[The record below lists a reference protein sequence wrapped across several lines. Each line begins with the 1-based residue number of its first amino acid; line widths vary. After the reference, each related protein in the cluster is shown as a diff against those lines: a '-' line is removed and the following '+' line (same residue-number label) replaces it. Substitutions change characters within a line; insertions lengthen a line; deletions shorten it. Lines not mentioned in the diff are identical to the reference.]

1 MTSKEMEERS
11 GVPRANIRYYEA
23 EGLLSPSRAKN
34 GYREYS
40 EEDLAAL
47 EKIKL
52 LRRLGV
58 TIEELK
64 ELTAGRLE
72 LAAVLDRRL
81 AEVGGE
87 RASLDR
93 VEEVC
98 GRLRTAGETFAGLD
112 AGTYLDALDAP
123 ALPPEGGEVW
133 WKTPHGPALPETDA
147 LPVCTSIPRR
157 LFARLFDELGM
168 RMLVLCAMALLGTNP
183 VSHAT
188 AITLL
193 AGFLLLFVEP
203 LLLHLLGTTPGKA
216 LMGLRLEAPGG
227 RKLTYAEGFSR
238 YLLLLWYGL
247 GLGIP
252 IFNLVRYYQCAK
264 RCGEGEP
271 QTWDTDI
278 AYIEKPFRWVNPAA
292 YLLAAVL
299 VLAAAETVNALVPGL
314 LPVLS
319 PALPLGLSFY
329 VFTAIG
335 YCADVAAGKVESEKN
350 PIRFAVFLAF
360 FGHGPSGPIVRYGQQ
375 ATQLDPG
382 SETRRVSADRF
393 CYGIKRLVLGLAK
406 KAIIA
411 DQLALI
417 YAKVASVPAAT
428 LPAPIL
434 VLGYTAY
441 MMKLYFDF
449 SGYSDMAIGIGEFF
463 GITLPENFEYP
474 YLACSVGEYWRRWH
488 ISLSSWFRDYVYIP
502 LGGSRCRLRRTC
514 LNLLI
519 VFALTGLWH
528 GAAWQYVVFGL
539 LHGIILCMERLGLR
553 RALEQLPRLFRHLYT
568 VVLLWLTLVIFGAPG
583 LSEGLAVLK
592 GIFTWQSGAKG
603 YTLAAFADTKL
614 LLILAA
620 SFLLCGPVQALCPK
634 LKAALYAKKAPSPA
648 GMAGLLVLL
657 FLGLMRVTAGTYS
670 AFIYF
675 QF

>member
-1 MTSKEMEERS
+1 MAFSSVQFLFVFLPLALAVYYLLPRFARNAVLCLFSLVFFAWS
-11 GVPRANIRYYEA
+11 GLRGAAILI
-23 EGLLSPSRAKN
+23 G
-34 GYREYS
+34 
-40 EEDLAAL
+40 LAAL
-47 EKIKL
+47 NWLGGL
-52 LRRLGV
+52 LLERLAAKKVLLTLLILADLGV
-58 TIEELK
+58 L
-64 ELTAGRLE
+64 
-72 LAAVLDRRL
+72 
-81 AEVGGE
+81 
-87 RASLDR
+87 
-93 VEEVC
+93 
-98 GRLRTAGETFAGLD
+98 GLFK
-112 AGTYLDALDAP
+112 Y
-123 ALPPEGGEVW
+123 
-133 WKTPHGPALPETDA
+133 
-147 LPVCTSIPRR
+147 
-157 LFARLFDELGM
+157 
-168 RMLVLCAMALLGTNP
+168 
-183 VSHAT
+183 
-188 AITLL
+188 
-193 AGFLLLFVEP
+193 AGF
-203 LLLHLLGTTPGKA
+203 
-216 LMGLRLEAPGG
+216 
-227 RKLTYAEGFSR
+227 
-238 YLLLLWYGL
+238 
-247 GLGIP
+247 
-252 IFNLVRYYQCAK
+252 
-264 RCGEGEP
+264 
-271 QTWDTDI
+271 
-278 AYIEKPFRWVNPAA
+278 
-292 YLLAAVL
+292 
-299 VLAAAETVNALVPGL
+299 AAETVNRLVPDL

-319 PALPLGLSFY
+319 PALPLGISFY

-335 YCADVAAGKVESEKN
+335 YCVDVAAGRVK
-350 PIRFAVFLAF
+350 PARCPLRFFVFLAF

-375 ATQLDPG
+375 CPMLDPRG
-382 SETRRVSADRF
+382 EARRVTVDRF
-393 CYGIKRLVLGLAK
+393 CYGIKRFIFGLSK
-406 KAIIA
+406 KALIA

-417 YAKVASVPAAT
+417 YQRVASVPAAT
-428 LPAPIL
+428 VPAPYL
-434 VLGYTAY
+434 VLGYLAY
-441 MMKLYFDF
+441 MMQLYFDF